1 MKTLTNN
8 LFAICLLSGLLSAC
22 GGNSSNSDS
31 SEVVNN
37 QGNTKN
43 DVAFPVSW
51 FVLENSYDFNT
62 KVNSYYILGLKLG
75 LKENNQIIGQ
85 TIIPFKQATVES
97 TDTIDDIDFHLT
109 KNKLYSSE
117 NGILKKYLIDKKYPY
132 LTYSF
137 DVNNKAAKETIEYK
151 MINLANQ
158 SVTSDLVSRRIFED
172 YEDYEDYDGAKNLKN
187 SFQKLNK
194 TFNADAVCYQYQTTK
209 SDEPYIEFNRGDRVL
224 INNNIQTN
232 NLSEWINAKE
242 KLNLTVKTEIWAGLK
257 IAYILNSNGTINTDE
272 DIVIEMDN
280 KLYNGNYT
288 DTQVRQ
294 EDDAK
299 DNVCSLYNESATNTL
314 ISAFELLPK

>member
-1 MKTLTNN
+1 MMKKVQKTK
-8 LFAICLLSGLLSAC
+8 ALSFVVLASILVSAC

-31 SEVVNN
+31 SGGTNN

-43 DVAFPVSW
+43 DVVFPVSW
-51 FVLENSYDFNT
+51 FAMENSYDFKT
-62 KVNSYYILGLKLG
+62 GVNSHYIIGLKLN

-97 TDTIDDIDFHLT
+97 TYTIDDTDFHLT

-137 DVNNKAAKETIEYK
+137 DVNNKTAKETLEYK
-151 MINLANQ
+151 TISLANQ

-172 YEDYEDYDGAKNLKN
+172 YEDDSAENLKK

-194 TFNADAVCYQYQTTK
+194 TFTADAVCYQYQTTK
-209 SDEPYIEFNRGDRVL
+209 SDEPYIEFNRDDRVF
-224 INNNIQTN
+224 INNNIETN
-232 NLSEWINAKE
+232 SLSEWMNAKE
-242 KLNLTVKTEIWAGLK
+242 KLNLTVKTETWAGLK
-257 IAYILNSNGTINTDE
+257 IAYILNSNGTIDTDE

-280 KLYNGNYT
+280 KLYNGDYT
-288 DTQVRQ
+288 DTQVHRV
-294 EDDAK
+294 DDAK